1 MMPMH
6 LYMFDSELDYLRKRA
21 VFYATWLT
29 IPRIVARQYDEFRKT
44 GKLYGDGDDPIIINS
59 GFRSE

>member
-1 MMPMH
+1 
-6 LYMFDSELDYLRKRA
+6 MFDSELDYLRKRA